1 MHLLINKYRVI
12 VVTYIHTSEVLSGI
26 HFGDHVSSIYQNK
39 EQQFSL
45 IIPFMVE
52 GLKSNQKCVYV
63 FGENTKE
70 EVIEEFK
77 KVGFEL
83 DEFIKSGQ
91 FELVDSKDVY
101 IKNGNFE
108 SNKMLVTIEALE
120 KQAFEDGFWGFRG
133 SGEMGDSMN
142 ENIDEGELIDYESK
156 LNEIL
161 AGRKIA
167 LICQY
172 NENKVDHKILNNII
186 RTHPFT
192 IIYGKMYENKYFY
205 TAPEYMDKG
214 SDLLP
219 AEEYKTIIDTITTE

>member
-1 MHLLINKYRVI
+1 M
-12 VVTYIHTSEVLSGI
+12 TYIHPKEVLSGI

-45 IIPFMVE
+45 IVPFMME

-63 FGENTKE
+63 FSENTKE
-70 EVIEEFK
+70 GVIEEFK
-77 KVGFEL
+77 KAGSEL

-101 IKNGNFE
+101 LKNGNFE
-108 SNKMLVTIEALE
+108 PNKMLATVESIE
-120 KQAFEDGFWGFRG
+120 KQAFEDGYWGFRG

-142 ENIDEGELIDYESK
+142 VNISETELIDYESK
-156 LNEIL
+156 LNEFL
-161 AGRKIA
+161 VGRKIA

-172 NENKVDHKILNNII
+172 NENKVNHKFLNNVI
-186 RTHPFT
+186 RTHPFI

-219 AEEYKTIIDTITTE
+219 AEEYETIIDTITTE